1 MANKTLLD
9 LSQLK
14 TALSTFKTWIGNNV
28 LKKDNTTAYT
38 PTANYHP
45 ATKKYVDDTV
55 SNASNVYTATTTVS
69 ADNTSVIT
77 NPLSVAISD
86 SAQVYQNGLLL
97 IKGVNYN
104 INSDGNIAL
113 IGATADKD
121 DTFTVVSKVSG
132 SDVTITSTAA
142 NVTLANTNGYFD
154 NATSVESAIDKIGST
169 LVCISQTQKITLP
182 ASSWNSTT
190 KTQTISVSGIVADET
205 KQIIHVSPSTAS
217 ADNMNLYYDSGI
229 MATGQAENS
238 LTFTADKIPSSDIT
252 VIVSYTKSIVLG
264 SIGEA

>member
-14 TALSTFKTWIGNNV
+14 TALSTFKNWIGSNF
-28 LKKDNTTAYT
+28 LKKDNSTAYT

-45 ATKKYVDDTV
+45 ATKKYVDDGI
-55 SNASNVYTATTTVS
+55 SNAAKVYTATTTVS
-69 ADNTSVIT
+69 ANGTSVIT

-104 INSDGNIAL
+104 INTDGNIAL

-121 DTFTVVSKVSG
+121 DTFTVVSKATG

-142 NVTLANTNGYFD
+142 NVTLANTGGYFD
-154 NATSVESAIDKIGST
+154 NATSVETAIDKIGSK
-169 LVCISQTQKITLP
+169 LVCISQTQTITLS
-182 ASSWNSTT
+182 ASSWDSAT
-190 KTQTISVSGIVADET
+190 KTQTVSVSGILADET

-229 MATGQAENS
+229 IATGQSENS
-238 LTFTADKIPSSDIT
+238 LTFTADKIPASDIT
-252 VIVSYTKSIVLG
+252 VLVSFNQMKTLG
-264 SIGEA
+264 